1 MERIITPN
9 ELNEDFN
16 GELILRPQKI
26 SEYIVQEKV
35 K

>member
-9 ELNEDFN
+9 ELNEDI
-16 GELILRPQKI
+16 GKELSLRPEKI
-26 SEYIVQEKV
+26 SEYIGQDKV